1 MCTYIIHPVLVTFM
15 YTCHHWFCQVVHNS
29 HFHASTYPN
38 VCITFHMHFSIRVLL
53 VSIQWSIVNEHGHN
67 THTMHMVRDR
77 FRLLD
82 AIVDPPSSFSDLIHV
97 YHYKRYPILLLIVND
112 TLRFWMIC
120 RNWMTL
126 AGLLWAMIDW
136 RSKRQRET
144 PVIRVVDRENVQLE
158 HPLHYPLFVPID
170 MITMKDCPISILVA
184 ILHLFAW
191 IAPNTTNLI
200 ALQQNTVVILSF
212 FDCTRVNDN
221 IQTTV
226 SDPAVPE

>member
-38 VCITFHMHFSIRVLL
+38 ICITFHIHYSIRVLL

-97 YHYKRYPILLLIVND
+97 YHYKRYPICCWSWKIPWDFEWYAEIGWHWQGYFGPWLIGGVKD
-112 TLRFWMIC
+112 KEKHRW
-120 RNWMTL
+120 
-126 AGLLWAMIDW
+126 
-136 RSKRQRET
+136 
-144 PVIRVVDRENVQLE
+144 
-158 HPLHYPLFVPID
+158 FV
-170 MITMKDCPISILVA
+170 
-184 ILHLFAW
+184 
-191 IAPNTTNLI
+191 
-200 ALQQNTVVILSF
+200 
-212 FDCTRVNDN
+212 
-221 IQTTV
+221 
-226 SDPAVPE
+226 

>member
-1 MCTYIIHPVLVTFM
+1 MSPSQPIFLLTLSRLYFSSLLTPAWGVISPYVHIYIIHPVLVTFM

-38 VCITFHMHFSIRVLL
+38 ICITFHIHYSIRVLL

-144 PVIRVVDRENVQLE
+144 PVIRVVDRENVLGASPSLSTVLYE
-158 HPLHYPLFVPID
+158 A
-170 MITMKDCPISILVA
+170 CP
-184 ILHLFAW
+184 HW
-191 IAPNTTNLI
+191 YDDNETCTN
-200 ALQQNTVVILSF
+200 ALSLSWL
-212 FDCTRVNDN
+212 
-221 IQTTV
+221 
-226 SDPAVPE
+226 P